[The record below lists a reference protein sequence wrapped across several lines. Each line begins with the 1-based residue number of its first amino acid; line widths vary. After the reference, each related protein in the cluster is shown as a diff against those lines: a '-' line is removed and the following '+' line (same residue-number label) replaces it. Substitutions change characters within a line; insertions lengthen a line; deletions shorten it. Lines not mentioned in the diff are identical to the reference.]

1 MILHNDEK
9 HSLTEKKQEPGCSG
23 YCARCDA
30 IHSLSSQSARGRARE
45 LIRMLEAKQS
55 IELQPGTRRDQR
67 FSTAPLFGKQ
77 RGKMFGVLECLDQRG
92 KKSWLYAFSGQFNGH
107 WSVAGWAPP
116 LFDLD
121 TFSAVHDPVER
132 QIKALGE
139 ELRNAPAAS
148 DRHRSIVER
157 RRRISRQLMAD
168 IHDLYRLQNF
178 SGAFATLHQAFIL
191 PGRKPTGT
199 GDCCA
204 PKLLQLAAA
213 SDLLP
218 LSLAEFYFG
227 RSNRSGS
234 RKHGCFYSPCS
245 DKCQPLLG
253 FLLCGIE
260 QRRRTFAN

>member
-1 MILHNDEK
+1 
-9 HSLTEKKQEPGCSG
+9 
-23 YCARCDA
+23 
-30 IHSLSSQSARGRARE
+30 
-45 LIRMLEAKQS
+45 
-55 IELQPGTRRDQR
+55 
-67 FSTAPLFGKQ
+67 
-77 RGKMFGVLECLDQRG
+77 MFGVLQCLDHRG
-92 KKSWLYAFSGQFNGH
+92 KIAWLYAFSGQFNGQ
-107 WSVAGWAPP
+107 WLVDGWAPP
-116 LFDLD
+116 LFDLE
-121 TFSAVHDPVER
+121 TFRQLHDPVEK

-139 ELRNAPAAS
+139 ELLSAPAAS
-148 DRHRSIVER
+148 DQQRSIASR
-157 RRRISRQLMAD
+157 RRQLSRQLMTD

-178 SGAFATLHQAFIL
+178 SGALATLDQAFIL

-234 RKHGCFYSPCS
+234 REHGCFYSPCS

-260 QRRRTFAN
+260 QREKRCQLT